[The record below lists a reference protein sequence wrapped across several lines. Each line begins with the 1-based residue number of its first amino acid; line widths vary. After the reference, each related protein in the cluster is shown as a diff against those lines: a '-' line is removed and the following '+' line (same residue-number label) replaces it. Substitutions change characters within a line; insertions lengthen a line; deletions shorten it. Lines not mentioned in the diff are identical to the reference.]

1 VGKPGAPLTLVAL
14 TALAFTV
21 AGCSGDDDG
30 GGAGGEARVSPT
42 AADETPTTE
51 NSREALEAEII
62 AAYEASWNDFIKAGN
77 PPSPEAEFL
86 VQHLSGEALET
97 TRDLL
102 RQYEAEGVV
111 VRGTYEFDA
120 TVRDLGDDRAV
131 VEDCGFDQLQLV
143 IPSSGTVV
151 ETFDNQRD
159 GLVAELT
166 LEGSSW
172 KVIGYADN
180 AEVCGL

>member
-1 VGKPGAPLTLVAL
+1 VGKPGAPVTLVAL
-14 TALAFTV
+14 TAVAFV
-21 AGCSGDDDG
+21 AAGCGGDDDG
-30 GGAGGEARVSPT
+30 GEAGDTSAT
-42 AADETPTTE
+42 AEDETTATE
-51 NSREALEAEII
+51 DPREALQADVV
-62 AAYEASWNDFIKAGN
+62 ASYEASWTDFIKAGD
-77 PPSPEAEFL
+77 PPSPDAEFL
-86 VQHLSGEALET
+86 AEHLSGEALET

-120 TVRDLGDDRAV
+120 QVRELADDRAV

-143 IPSSGTVV
+143 VPGSGTVV
-151 ETFDNQRD
+151 ETFDDQRD

-172 KVIGYADN
+172 KVISYADDGQ
-180 AEVCGL
+180 VCG

>member
-14 TALAFTV
+14 TVLAFMT
-21 AGCSGDDDG
+21 ASCGGDDDG
-30 GGAGGEARVSPT
+30 GEAGDSAT
-42 AADETPTTE
+42 ATDVTSTTE
-51 NSREALEAEII
+51 NSREALEAEIV
-62 AAYEASWNDFIKAGN
+62 AAYEASWNDFITAGN

-86 VQHLSGEALET
+86 VEHLSGEALET

-120 TVRDLGDDRAV
+120 KVTELGDDRAV

-143 IPSSGTVV
+143 IPGSGTVV
-151 ETFDNQRD
+151 ETFDDQRD

-172 KVIGYADN
+172 KVIGYTDDAQ
-180 AEVCGL
+180 VCGL

>member
-14 TALAFTV
+14 TALAFAV
-21 AGCSGDDDG
+21 AGCGDDDG
-30 GGAGGEARVSPT
+30 GDASAEPPI
-42 AADETPTTE
+42 ADETATTE
-51 NSREALEAEII
+51 DPQASAEADVV
-62 AAYEASWNDFIKAGN
+62 AAYEASWTDFIKAGD
-77 PPSPEAEFL
+77 PPSPDAEFL
-86 VQHLSGEALET
+86 VEHLSGEALET

-102 RQYEAEGVV
+102 RQYHAEGVV

-120 TVRDLGDDRAV
+120 KVTELGSDRAV

-143 IPSSGTVV
+143 IPGSGTVV
-151 ETFDNQRD
+151 ETFDDQRD

-172 KVIGYADN
+172 KVIGYADD
-180 AEVCGL
+180 AQICGL

>member
-21 AGCSGDDDG
+21 AGCGGDDDDG
-30 GGAGGEARVSPT
+30 GGESAESST
-42 AADETPTTE
+42 AEQTATTE
-51 NSREALEAEII
+51 DPQESREADAL
-62 AAYEASWNDFIKAGN
+62 AAYEASWNDFIRAGN
-77 PPSPEAEFL
+77 PPSPDAEFL
-86 VQHLSGEALET
+86 ADHLSGEALET

-111 VRGTYEFDA
+111 LRGTYEFDA
-120 TVRDLGDDRAV
+120 EVRELGEDRAV

-143 IPSSGTVV
+143 IPGSGTVV
-151 ETFDNQRD
+151 ETFDDQRD

-172 KVIGYADN
+172 RVIGYTDD
-180 AEVCGL
+180 EQVCGR

>member
-1 VGKPGAPLTLVAL
+1 MGKPGAPLTLVAL
-14 TALAFTV
+14 TALAFAV
-21 AGCSGDDDG
+21 AGCGGDDDG
-30 GGAGGEARVSPT
+30 EAGGEAGVSAT
-42 AADETPTTE
+42 AEDETSTTE
-51 NSREALEAEII
+51 NPRAALEAEIV
-62 AAYEASWNDFIKAGN
+62 AAYESSWNDFIKAGN

-86 VQHLSGEALET
+86 VEHLSGEALET

-120 TVRDLGDDRAV
+120 TVRELGDDRAV

-143 IPSSGTVV
+143 IPGSGTVV
-151 ETFDNQRD
+151 ETFDDQRD
-159 GLVAELT
+159 GLVAELN

-172 KVIGYADN
+172 KVIGYTDEAQ
-180 AEVCGL
+180 VCGS

>member
-1 VGKPGAPLTLVAL
+1 VGKPGAPVTFAAL
-14 TALAFTV
+14 TALAFVV
-21 AGCSGDDDG
+21 AGCGGGDG
-30 GGAGGEARVSPT
+30 GGEAGSEAT
-42 AADETPTTE
+42 AADEPSTSEDP
-51 NSREALEAEII
+51 RALVEADVL
-62 AAYEASWNDFIKAGN
+62 AAYESSWNDFIKAGN
-77 PPSPEAEFL
+77 PPVPDAEFL
-86 VQHLSGEALET
+86 ADHLSGDALET

-120 TVRDLGDDRAV
+120 TVRELGDDRAV

-143 IPSSGTVV
+143 IPGSGTVV
-151 ETFDNQRD
+151 ETFDDQRD

-172 KVIGYADN
+172 KVIGYTDDAQ
-180 AEVCGL
+180 VCGL

>member
-1 VGKPGAPLTLVAL
+1 VGKPGAPLTLVVL

-21 AGCSGDDDG
+21 ASCGGDDVEES
-30 GGAGGEARVSPT
+30 AEPPT
-42 AADETPTTE
+42 ADETATTE
-51 NSREALEAEII
+51 DPQKGREADVV
-62 AAYEASWNDFIKAGN
+62 AAYEASWTDFIKAGD
-77 PPSPEAEFL
+77 PPSPDAEFL
-86 VQHLSGEALET
+86 VEHLSGEALET

-120 TVRDLGDDRAV
+120 DVRELAVDRAV
-131 VEDCGFDQLQLV
+131 VEDCGLDQLQLV
-143 IPSSGTVV
+143 IPGSGAVV
-151 ETFDNQRD
+151 ETFDDQRD

-172 KVIGYADN
+172 KVIGYADD
-180 AEVCGL
+180 AQVCGS

>member
-1 VGKPGAPLTLVAL
+1 MGKPAAPLTLVAL
-14 TALAFTV
+14 AALAFTLG
-21 AGCSGDDDG
+21 GCGGDDDG
-30 GGAGGEARVSPT
+30 GDEVGGTDT
-42 AADETPTTE
+42 AAEEATTTE
-51 NSREALEAEII
+51 DPREALEAEIV
-62 AAYEASWNDFIKAGN
+62 AAYEASWTDFIEAGN
-77 PPSPEAEFL
+77 PPSPEAEVL
-86 VQHLSGEALET
+86 MEHLSGEALET

-120 TVRDLGDDRAV
+120 TVRELGDDRAV

-143 IPSSGTVV
+143 VPGSGTVV
-151 ETFDNQRD
+151 ETFDDQRD

-172 KVIGYADN
+172 KVVSYADDGQ
-180 AEVCGL
+180 VCG